1 MELNI
6 QILSLTF
13 SFIFGFLFSFF
24 LNLNL
29 KIIFSKNK
37 FIKFLGTFLI
47 ILLSTLLY
55 FIGLYKIN
63 NAIFHPYEL
72 FMIIL
77 GFYIENKCKKN
88 AQK

>member
-1 MELNI
+1 MELNT

-13 SFIFGFLFSFF
+13 SFIFGVLFCFF
-24 LNLNL
+24 LNINL
-29 KIIFSKNK
+29 KIILSENQ
-37 FIKFLGTFLI
+37 FIKIVGTLLI

-77 GFYIENKCKKN
+77 GFYIGNKCKKN
-88 AQK
+88 A